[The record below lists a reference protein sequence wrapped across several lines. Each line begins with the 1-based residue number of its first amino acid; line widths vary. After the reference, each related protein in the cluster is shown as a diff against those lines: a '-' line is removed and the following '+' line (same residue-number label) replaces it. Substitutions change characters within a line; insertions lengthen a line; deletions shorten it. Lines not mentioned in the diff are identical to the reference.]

1 MTTAI
6 PLTHGGRVDPS
17 AFVDLQRA
25 LDMES
30 FWRSCLTLLEQA
42 LPYSICSLFFDI
54 DGFQPR
60 RARHHV
66 VSSRDP
72 NYVPP
77 TSLSVAG
84 PYLAA
89 HRHTRLYTY
98 AEIVEKDPQVAQR
111 RLEQETE
118 PEWDDF
124 VQMAFWRDGQ
134 LEAILGASWRQTDAG
149 LSQEDRYFLE
159 QLYPLIDASLHR
171 LHALAAER
179 VKSEGLESALER
191 LPLAMIMIGF
201 DGELMFANQQ
211 GRRQCARWNTGLD
224 ESASHLR
231 LPGEIDEM
239 LEAALGI
246 DGDATALVASTAH
259 IVHPSLPGLTIAVSV
274 SWHAPGLHVLPCY
287 VAVFQD
293 EHEHAGPPAD
303 SERPGDQRIAS
314 LQKLSPRERRV
325 ALMVAEGLRNEEIAQ
340 QLFRSRRT
348 VEFQLASVYR
358 KLDIGS
364 RTQLMRLL
372 G

>member
-1 MTTAI
+1 
-6 PLTHGGRVDPS
+6 
-17 AFVDLQRA
+17 
-25 LDMES
+25 
-30 FWRSCLTLLEQA
+30 

-54 DGFQPR
+54 DDFHPR

-72 NYVPP
+72 DYVPP

-89 HRHTRLYTY
+89 HPHTRLYTY
-98 AEIVEKDPQVAQR
+98 AEIVEEDPQVALR

-124 VQMAFWRDGQ
+124 VQLAFWRDGR
-134 LEAILGASWRQTDAG
+134 LEAILGASWDHTHPG
-149 LSQEDRYFLE
+149 LSSEDRNFLE
-159 QLYPLIDASLHR
+159 QLYPLIDASLYR
-171 LHALAAER
+171 LHALEAER
-179 VKSEGLESALER
+179 VKSEGLESALEQM
-191 LPLAMIMIGF
+191 PLAMMMIGF

-211 GRRQCARWNTGLD
+211 GRRQCARWNAGLD

-239 LEAALGI
+239 LEVAVGI
-246 DGDATALVASTAH
+246 DGDADALAASTAH
-259 IVHPSLPGLTIAVSV
+259 IAHPSLAGLAIAVSV

-287 VAVFQD
+287 VVVFQD
-293 EHEHAGPPAD
+293 ENERPRQSSD
-303 SERPGDQRIAS
+303 SERPSDQRIAS
-314 LQKLSPRERRV
+314 LQKLSPKERRV

-340 QLFRSRRT
+340 RLFRSRRT
-348 VEFQLASVYR
+348 IEFQLVSAYR
-358 KLDIGS
+358 KLDVSS

-372 G
+372 S